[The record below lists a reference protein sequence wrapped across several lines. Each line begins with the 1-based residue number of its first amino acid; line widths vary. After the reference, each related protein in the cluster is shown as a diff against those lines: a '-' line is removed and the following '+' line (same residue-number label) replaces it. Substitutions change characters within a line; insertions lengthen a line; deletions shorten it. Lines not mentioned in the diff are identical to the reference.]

1 MKTERKITKALT
13 IAGSDTSGG
22 AGMQADLKTFQELNV
37 YGMTA
42 LTMIVAQNP
51 NNNWSHD
58 IYPVGLDAIEAQID
72 TALGG
77 IGVDALKTGMLP
89 SFEVIELTARKIRQY
104 GAKNIVIDPVMVCK
118 GTDEVV
124 NPQAVQGLR
133 DILVPLAD
141 IVAPNIYEAAQL
153 SGMQH
158 IQSVEDMKEAARRIH
173 GLGAKNVLIKG
184 GAKLGAEKA
193 FDLFFDGGS
202 FELLEIPL
210 IKTTYTHGA
219 GCTMAAAITAGLAN
233 GLGDFEAVRQAKK
246 FVTTAIE
253 HGFPLNRYVGAV
265 NHAAHR
271 LFEDRS

>member
-1 MKTERKITKALT
+1 MKTKQKIIKALT

-22 AGMQADLKTFQELNV
+22 AGIQADLKTFQEFNV

-42 LTMIVAQNP
+42 LTVMVAQNP

-58 IYPVGLDAIEAQID
+58 IYPIGVDAIEAQID
-72 TALGG
+72 TVLGG

-104 GAKNIVIDPVMVCK
+104 ESKNIVIDPVMVCK

-124 NPQAVQGLR
+124 NPQAAQGLR

-153 SGMQH
+153 SGIQR
-158 IQSVEDMKEAARRIH
+158 IQSVEDMKEAASCIH
-173 GLGAKNVLIKG
+173 ALGAKNVLIKG
-184 GAKLGAEKA
+184 GAKLGVEKA
-193 FDLFFDGGS
+193 IDLFFDGSS

-210 IKTTYTHGA
+210 IKTKYTHGA
-219 GCTMAAAITAGLAN
+219 GCTMTAAITAGLAN
-233 GLGDFEAVRQAKK
+233 GLSPFEAVQQAKK
-246 FVTTAIE
+246 YVTTAIKY
-253 HGFPLNRYVGAV
+253 GARLNQYVGTV
-265 NHAAHR
+265 THAAHR
-271 LFEDRS
+271 LFKM